1 MPAAE
6 MKNCLGGR
14 ELRKFDQVNRI
25 AIPTRFRSRY
35 GDTVYLF
42 KNFQSNDCVVVY
54 SEEDYL
60 KVYDNISK
68 SYTGAALT
76 YVQRLFL
83 DNIDMATI
91 DKSGR
96 ITLKPDFIEFAGL
109 ENEALIICHP
119 DRLELWNEGK
129 WNAQFVP
136 EEMPDLSMFNLSPR
150 S

>member
-1 MPAAE
+1 MSAAE
-6 MKNCLGGR
+6 QKDCLGGR

-25 AIPTRFRSRY
+25 AIPARFRSRY
-35 GDTVYLF
+35 GNTVYLF
-42 KNFQSNDCVVVY
+42 KNFQSNDCVVIY

-83 DNIDMATI
+83 DNIDMAVI
-91 DKSGR
+91 DKAGR
-96 ITLKPDFIEFAGL
+96 ITLKPDFIEFAEL
-109 ENEALIICHP
+109 QDEALIICHP
-119 DRLELWNEGK
+119 DRLELWNQSR
-129 WNAQFVP
+129 WDAQFTP
-136 EEMPDLSMFNLSPR
+136 EAMPDLSQFNLSPR